1 MRASVTCPTFF
12 GSSVSRTEWR
22 TIVQSAE
29 KASFQPIFLP
39 SS

>member
-1 MRASVTCPTFF
+1 MRASVTWPTLR

-22 TIVQSAE
+22 MIVQRAE